1 MDTQS
6 ITIGKTPIPITK
18 EDVQC
23 IFGIPIEGED
33 IEPHLEMQTDTEL
46 FTAYAN
52 NGQILISDLE
62 TAIRASKAPDGDFL
76 RRFILYAI
84 GTILAPTTQH
94 YVDSKFLNLVTDLEN
109 LRKFNWGCFT
119 LNHFFKSVH
128 KFRNRD
134 HVNLQGNLIL
144 LQVSARSLL
153 NVL

>member
-1 MDTQS
+1 MAPRLS
-6 ITIGKTPIPITK
+6 P
-18 EDVQC
+18 
-23 IFGIPIEGED
+23 
-33 IEPHLEMQTDTEL
+33 
-46 FTAYAN
+46 FTRTSAVTN
-52 NGQILISDLE
+52 PRQ
-62 TAIRASKAPDGDFL
+62 
-76 RRFILYAI
+76 YAI
-84 GTILAPTTQH
+84 GTVLAPTAQH
-94 YVDSKFLNLVTDLEN
+94 YVDSKYLNLVTDLEN